1 MFILDLDCHL
11 SIKTLKDNCII
22 QQKYGNYE
30 ALAITEKFTIPDSDF
45 RLVFIT
51 LSSFTLMCYVNVQI
65 RQVIYLFIFI
75 LFFRGRDEVK
85 EQNSVKSKKKKVTF
99 NLNVQVY
106 EPNPTAYQV
115 LNNEEEE
122 NRNYAAETEGSAT
135 LPVKYPSNHRYYNS
149 GDGYDEEDGMAYE
162 DSDIEDYEYD
172 WEDDNEFDD
181 DEYDWDDDGSDG
193 SLENDEAEVCNGNSK
208 QKELSEPCYPSLAQ
222 DKIKNQMLDDAKL
235 KSNLRGRDRSTG
247 MHSVLIPVEN
257 LTQWKAI
264 KTKVVSSSKHT
275 RKENV
280 PSKQHTSM
288 PSVSE
293 ASLNFSPCSLES
305 NALQSKP
312 LLPEI
317 SVDASLSNWLVS
329 PNYHVSSTTIHCQ

>member
-1 MFILDLDCHL
+1 MGCFMACFGL
-11 SIKTLKDNCII
+11 SNKRKRRKTIYKVLAGH

-30 ALAITEKFTIPDSDF
+30 VLAITEKSTIPDSD
-45 RLVFIT
+45 
-51 LSSFTLMCYVNVQI
+51 S
-65 RQVIYLFIFI
+65 
-75 LFFRGRDEVK
+75 RGRDEVK
-85 EQNSVKSKKKKVTF
+85 EQNSVKTKKKKVTF

-106 EPNPTAYQV
+106 EPNPTAYQI

-264 KTKVVSSSKHT
+264 KTKVAPSSKHR

>member
-1 MFILDLDCHL
+1 MGCFMACFGL
-11 SIKTLKDNCII
+11 SNKRKRRKTIYKVLAGH

-30 ALAITEKFTIPDSDF
+30 ALAITEKFTIPDSD
-45 RLVFIT
+45 
-51 LSSFTLMCYVNVQI
+51 
-65 RQVIYLFIFI
+65 
-75 LFFRGRDEVK
+75 FRGRDEVK

-122 NRNYAAETEGSAT
+122 NRNHAAETEGSAA
-135 LPVKYPSNHRYYNS
+135 LPVRYPSNHRYYNC
-149 GDGYDEEDGMAYE
+149 GDGYDDQEDEMAYE
-162 DSDIEDYEYD
+162 DSDIDDYED
-172 WEDDNEFDD
+172 DDDNEFDD
-181 DEYDWDDDGSDG
+181 DEYDWDDDGCDG
-193 SLENDEAEVCNGNSK
+193 SLENDEAEVCDANTK
-208 QKELSEPCYPSLAQ
+208 QKELAESCYPSLAE
-222 DKIKNQMLDDAKL
+222 DKIRNQMLDEAEL
-235 KSNLRGRDRSTG
+235 KSNLSGGDRSKD

-280 PSKQHTSM
+280 PSKQHTNM
-288 PSVSE
+288 PLVSE

-305 NALQSKP
+305 NALQSMP

-317 SVDASLSNWLVS
+317 AVDASLSNWLVS
-329 PNYHVSSTTIHCQ
+329 PNYRVSSTTIHCQ